1 MTGPRIAPSLAGYIP
16 APAGSGPQ
24 VAPRRG
30 ILSELENLSYGIGQ
44 GQVGQLEGYEAMIR
58 QPAAVIAALYRAA
71 SNPRQTITA
80 MAADAMQKARGGPI
94 GIGQLLGESFSPR
107 SLLGVNAAT
116 AAIKKPGL
124 LQELDVY
131 HGTPHRFL
139 PTEANPLGEFDATKI
154 GTGEGAQ
161 VYGDGVYLAQRRGI
175 GQSYKDNL
183 SVDPRDD
190 INDIIR
196 TMAPDS
202 QATKES
208 VALALKNHSRLAE
221 LAKSDP
227 TLVQDVYEATRGW
240 DVRSDTMSDAGIRA
254 TTRLD
259 NRLPKGGGSL
269 YTADLPDD
277 MVDRMIDWDKPI
289 NEQSK
294 PVLDALEKAGINTQ
308 STALA
313 GPMARGQEA
322 HLAKHGIPG
331 IRYLDA
337 GSRDTAGKWVAKHP
351 MGGENAFNTEAEL
364 NAFLKRNPEM
374 TALRPNQFRNFVV
387 FPGEEKRVRILKR
400 E

>member
-1 MTGPRIAPSLAGYIP
+1 
-16 APAGSGPQ
+16 
-24 VAPRRG
+24 
-30 ILSELENLSYGIGQ
+30 LSELENLSYGIGQ
-44 GQVGQLEGYEAMIR
+44 GQVGQLEGYEAIIR

-107 SLLGVNAAT
+107 SLLGVNAVTT
-116 AAIKKPGL
+116 AMNKPGL

-131 HGTPHRFL
+131 HGTPHRFP
-139 PTEANPLGEFDATKI
+139 PTEANPLGEFDASKI

-161 VYGDGVYLAQRRGI
+161 AYGHGLYFAQRPG
-175 GQSYKDNL
+175 
-183 SVDPRDD
+183 V
-190 INDIIR
+190 
-196 TMAPDS
+196 A
-202 QATKES
+202 KEY
-208 VALALKNHSRLAE
+208 
-221 LAKSDP
+221 
-227 TLVQDVYEATRGW
+227 Q
-240 DVRSDTMSDAGIRA
+240 
-254 TTRLD
+254 TRLSRAEVELD
-259 NRLPKGGGSL
+259 GAPFTPNTNGTDAQSFALRAMGKVENDPIEVAKILRDTAADDSNWIGYSGDERALRPKYVEAADWLEKNASRIKLRKGGQF
-269 YTADLPDD
+269 YTVDLPDD
-277 MVDRMIDWDKPI
+277 MVERMIDWDKPI

-331 IRYLDA
+331 VRYLDA
-337 GSRDTAGKWVAKHP
+337 GSRGKD
-351 MGGENAFNTEAEL
+351 GTGT
-364 NAFLKRNPEM
+364 
-374 TALRPNQFRNFVV
+374 RNFVV